1 MVSSTRDQVLR
12 VAMRLFGEHGYAATT
27 IARIEAEAGLSPG
40 SGGLY
45 RHFRSKRE
53 LLAAGLE
60 EQLRGAADL
69 RALLADDDSLAGL
82 PLPERLDVVF
92 RATMARLEHGRDLV
106 RMLLREYR
114 AFPDLMERVREAQM
128 TGVVEAV
135 ARWLAAQPELRDAG
149 RGWKAYAA
157 IVVAAVSHYWLLRD
171 AFGAEPFG
179 MDEDSYLAVLAE
191 LLSRTLTADGVDSVD
206 RADKEGA

>member
-1 MVSSTRDQVLR
+1 MAGSTRDQVLR

-60 EQLRGAADL
+60 EQLRGADEL
-69 RALLADDDSLAGL
+69 RALLADEEALAGL
-82 PLPERLDVVF
+82 ALPERLDVVF
-92 RATMARLEHGRDLV
+92 RATMARLERGRDLV

-128 TGVVEAV
+128 SSVVEAV
-135 ARWLAAQPELRDAG
+135 ATWLAAQPELRETG

-171 AFGAEPFG
+171 SFQVEPFG

-191 LLSRTLTADGVDSVD
+191 LTT
-206 RADKEGA
+206 RALMSPSSMESEGA